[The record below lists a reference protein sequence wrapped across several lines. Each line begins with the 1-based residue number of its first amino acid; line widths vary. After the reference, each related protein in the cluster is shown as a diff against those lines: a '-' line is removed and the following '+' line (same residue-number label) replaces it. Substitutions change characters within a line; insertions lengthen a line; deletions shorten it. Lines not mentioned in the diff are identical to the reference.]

1 MSAVENRERRQVEPP
16 HQRAAAE
23 AWVQAFIEGWRSPAG
38 PEAFADHFEA
48 VLDPDVRLIQPQI
61 PTLVGR
67 QAFRERFVRP
77 LFELIPDLHADV
89 ERWAT
94 GEDVAYI
101 ELTLKGTLGGRPV
114 SWRTCD
120 RVSLRDGVAVERE
133 AYMDPLPL
141 LRAVATR
148 PRAWPAF
155 ARMQARE
162 IFHRMRRH

>member
-1 MSAVENRERRQVEPP
+1 MSSPATTSAAVEAEDR
-16 HQRAAAE
+16 RAAAE
-23 AWVQAFIEGWRSPAG
+23 AWVEAFIEGWRSPRSAD
-38 PEAFADHFEA
+38 AFADHFDA
-48 VLDPDVRLIQPQI
+48 VIDPEVRLIQPQI

-67 QAFRERFVRP
+67 QAFRERFARP
-77 LFELIPDLHADV
+77 LFELIPDLRGEV

-94 GEDVAYI
+94 GEDLVYI
-101 ELTLKGTLGGRPV
+101 ELTLRGTLGGRPV

-120 RVSLRDGVAVERE
+120 RISLRDGVAVERE

-148 PRAWPAF
+148 PRAWPGF

-162 IFHRMRRH
+162 LLHRIRRRH